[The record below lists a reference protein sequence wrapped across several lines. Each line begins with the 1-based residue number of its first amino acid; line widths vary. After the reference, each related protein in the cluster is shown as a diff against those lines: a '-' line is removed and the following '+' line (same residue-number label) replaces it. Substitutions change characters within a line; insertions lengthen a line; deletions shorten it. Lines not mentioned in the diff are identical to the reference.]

1 LNVCLFVLGRKP
13 TNSSRQHRRKR
24 RRKKIRNGKKSN
36 LEERRLAPLVLVV
49 GASFK

>member
-1 LNVCLFVLGRKP
+1 LFVCTRTEADELVSP
-13 TNSSRQHRRKR
+13 TQ
-24 RRKKIRNGKKSN
+24 KKKKKKENQKWEKSN